1 MELAKKR
8 FKWVMAI
15 KVLLIINIVWQ
26 TAVIVANIL
35 AIESGKSFEALSNDG
50 FFLMMRLSGDS
61 ATIFFLLVGIVIRAM
76 IQQLPRE
83 TQYEKEIAEKQQKA
97 IDRLWL
103 VVKWFMILSGIL
115 IVSDFV

>member
-1 MELAKKR
+1 
-8 FKWVMAI
+8 MAI

-35 AIESGKSFEALSNDG
+35 EIESGKSFEALSNDG